1 MSKNTISASAAGL
14 PARRLFIAAGP
25 AAMVFGALHESAS
38 SEGEDAALIALGP
51 EFEAAWAHEH
61 HLEYHGSYEDFEA
74 AIGATS
80 ALVERIRL
88 IKATTLDGFKIKAR
102 ALLWCHCGEFGGLP
116 FDATGETTDVS
127 IAGEIIRELLAI
139 RGRQNDV

>member
-1 MSKNTISASAAGL
+1 MSKNIVSASATGL
-14 PARRLFIAAGP
+14 PSRRLFLGASSAA
-25 AAMVFGALHESAS
+25 AVFGGLHEAAA
-38 SEGEDAALIALGP
+38 SEGGDAALIALGR

-74 AIGATS
+74 AIEATS
-80 ALVERIRL
+80 ALVERIRV

-116 FDATGETTDVS
+116 FDASGETTDVS

-139 RGRQNDV
+139 